1 MLKLPVFRKPKGI
14 VKPRLPH
21 LEYTL
26 LKKLLHNGS
35 EPGQEKKLLLQSKIT
50 LNHKIDMPNIKPS
63 SLSDVSASGKPKKL
77 LDQYSEFLRNRHYSL
92 RTEKTYIGWVRQ
104 YILFHGKRHPREMG
118 VDEINAFITHLVNQ
132 KAVSASTQNQAISA
146 ILFLYRNVLQ
156 IELDDRALVPIRPT
170 RPKRVPTVLS
180 RQEAKKVIAHLDGL
194 YKLMTQIMYGSGLRL
209 MEVMR
214 LRVKDLDF
222 ANHQIVVRDG
232 KGENDRVTMFPDIL
246 LEPLRLHLQQVKAQH
261 DLDLALGHGTV
272 YLPYAL
278 ERKYPTANREFAWQ
292 YVFPARELSIDP
304 VSGLKQRHHL
314 NEANLQRAVKQAAR
328 LAHID
333 KPVTPHAFRHS
344 FATHLLENGYDIR
357 TVQELL
363 GHKDVK
369 TTMIYTHV
377 LNRGGLAVKSPL
389 DEIRE
394 KKAEYSVG
402 LHACLAA
409 CVPAAQWS
417 GIKSP
422 LDP

>member
-1 MLKLPVFRKPKGI
+1 MVQGLDKKRNAALKSYI
-14 VKPRLPH
+14 VPQK
-21 LEYTL
+21 YKT
-26 LKKLLHNGS
+26 
-35 EPGQEKKLLLQSKIT
+35 
-50 LNHKIDMPNIKPS
+50 DMPNIKPS
-63 SLSDVSASGKPKKL
+63 SPSDVSPPGKSTRPERSSKGKKL

-92 RTEKTYIGWVRQ
+92 RTEKTYIGWVRD
-104 YILFHGKRHPREMG
+104 YILYHKKRHPREMG
-118 VDEINAFITHLVNQ
+118 VAEINEFITYLVNQ
-132 KAVSASTQNQAISA
+132 KKVAASTQNQAISA

-156 IELDDRALVPIRPT
+156 IELDDRALIPIRPT

-180 RQEAKKVIAHLDGL
+180 RQEAKNVIAHLDGV
-194 YKLMTQIMYGSGLRL
+194 YRLMTQIMYGSGLRL

-222 ANHQIVVRDG
+222 ANRQIIVRDG

-246 LEPLRLHLQQVKAQH
+246 LVPLRLHLKQVKVQH
-261 DLDLALGHGTV
+261 ELDLAMGYGTV

-278 ERKYPTANREFAWQ
+278 DRKYPNANREFAWQ
-292 YVFPARELSIDP
+292 YVFPAREFSIDP

-328 LAHID
+328 LAHIN
-333 KPVTPHAFRHS
+333 KRVTPHAFRHS

-394 KKAEYSVG
+394 QKGEYKVSPSALV
-402 LHACLAA
+402 AASPLATLA
-409 CVPAAQWS
+409 PALRAHHSAGEHPDEGVVQPS
-417 GIKSP
+417 GVKSP